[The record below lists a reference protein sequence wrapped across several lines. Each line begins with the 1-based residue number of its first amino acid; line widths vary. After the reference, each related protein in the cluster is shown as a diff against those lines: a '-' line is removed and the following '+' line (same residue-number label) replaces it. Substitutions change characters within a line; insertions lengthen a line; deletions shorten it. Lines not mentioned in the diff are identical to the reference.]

1 MDQKYTAFY
10 TGENSKQ
17 DEPAGIRAKKRD
29 KSPDLSSFFSADADI
44 ASCQGV
50 TCNFKVQRPFL
61 QWEVL
66 VIFISL
72 FVYLYLQGVHSASPA
87 KNMTGLTF
95 SAESLSRTALITVLL
110 SEIVNPFCL

>member
-17 DEPAGIRAKKRD
+17 DEPAGIRAKKGTSRRTC
-29 KSPDLSSFFSADADI
+29 PLFTADADI

-95 SAESLSRTALITVLL
+95 SAESLSRIALITVLL

>member
-1 MDQKYTAFY
+1 MARI
-10 TGENSKQ
+10 
-17 DEPAGIRAKKRD
+17 PKKRTSRRTCPLFTVD
-29 KSPDLSSFFSADADI
+29 VDI
-44 ASCQGV
+44 VSGQGV
-50 TCNFKVQRPFL
+50 TSNFKVQRPFL